1 MGAATSIVKVHEF
14 EVVNP
19 DVAFGPIRRD
29 ARIQAN
35 FKRARIGHRRQCRIQ
50 VEVNLVPFAS
60 RCVAGGIQHQDGQST
75 GLTSAKHLQ
84 SHDESHVALV
94 VEFEVDRAV
103 TREVVEL
110 LVGGGIQLGVGAVHS
125 DVPRGIA
132 FKDVGSIEGALHL
145 DVAVAALQKP
155 LGAFV
160 KTMDEFWSDH
170 KVLFGVLFGTMLAV
184 DLFGTSAVVAKEK
197 LLQIF
202 RQKLAEAYDLE
213 DAGAQKPTSAGGLPD
228 PDVIDAEFT
237 EKDQALQEKFDRMK
251 NLAGIKK
258 VL

>member
-1 MGAATSIVKVHEF
+1 MDKKEALLIIQSIDKVLGKSVKKEELEEVQLNEIQIPTLGAFV
-14 EVVNP
+14 
-19 DVAFGPIRRD
+19 R
-29 ARIQAN
+29 
-35 FKRARIGHRRQCRIQ
+35 GHR
-50 VEVNLVPFAS
+50 VMNEYM
-60 RCVAGGIQHQDGQST
+60 
-75 GLTSAKHLQ
+75 
-84 SHDESHVALV
+84 
-94 VEFEVDRAV
+94 
-103 TREVVEL
+103 L
-110 LVGGGIQLGVGAVHS
+110 LFMTVFPKETLAH
-125 DVPRGIA
+125 R
-132 FKDVGSIEGALHL
+132 F
-145 DVAVAALQKP
+145 VAALQKP

-160 KTMDEFWSDH
+160 TAMDEFWSEH
-170 KVLFGVLFGTMLAV
+170 KVLFGVLFGSMLAV

-202 RQKLAEAYDLE
+202 RKKLVEAYDLE